1 MTAKRLLICSLLFSF
16 LLVSGVFS
24 CSSPDKNDLNKEVTE
39 EVLQEIYEE
48 VKTPHKYGLVMV
60 PPNDE
65 LKLDC
70 PSIFRDGDSWY
81 MVYIIYGGRG
91 YETWL
96 AESADLLNW
105 DTKGRLMSFSD
116 TTDWDVNQKAGY
128 TALQEFEWGGNYKWQ
143 PYEGKYWMSYIGG
156 DTQGYEAGLLSIGL
170 AYTDKSPT
178 EVHEWDRL
186 EEPILMST
194 DKDANWWDN
203 DVMYKSSIIWD
214 KEELLG
220 YPFVMYYN
228 ARGDSIHPKR
238 GAERIGLAVSD
249 NMIDWQRFQ
258 EEPLINHHKGIS
270 GDAVIQQIDDWYVMF
285 YFGAFWPDR
294 EDAQAFNRFA
304 VSNDL
309 LNWKEWEGEDLIRP
323 SEPYDERFAH
333 KSFVLKHDGVVY
345 HFYCAVNDQ
354 DQRGI
359 AVATSKDLGN
369 SELSFATHETE

>member
-1 MTAKRLLICSLLFSF
+1 MRADSLFISTLLFVF
-16 LLVSGVFS
+16 LWVSGLFS
-24 CSSPDKNDLNKEVTE
+24 CASPNKNKLNKEVTK

-48 VKTPHKYGLVMV
+48 VKSPHKYGLVMV
-60 PPNDE
+60 PPNDD

-70 PSIFRDGDSWY
+70 PSIFRDGNSWY

-96 AESADLLNW
+96 AQSPDLLNW
-105 DTKGRLMSFSD
+105 ETKGRLMSFSD

-128 TALQEFEWGGNYKWQ
+128 TALQEFEWGGDYKWQ
-143 PYEGKYWMSYIGG
+143 PYKGKYWMSYIGG

-178 EVHEWDRL
+178 QVHEWERM
-186 EEPILMST
+186 EEPILMSI
-194 DKDANWWDN
+194 DEDANWWDN
-203 DVMYKSSIIWD
+203 DVLYKSSIIWD

-220 YPFVMYYN
+220 HPFVMYYN
-228 ARGDSIHPKR
+228 ARGDSINPKR

-323 SEPYDERFAH
+323 SEPYDQRFAH